1 MKTAKKILALI
12 LSTVLIMII
21 LVPAVAAG
29 TVNQTCPEIY
39 VPGFMSGTICTD
51 KNNPET
57 ANRIP
62 DKDEIIEAVK
72 NEVVPA
78 FIAYAAD
85 GDADKLGK
93 SIADVINEMFEDWFN
108 NHDGSAKGNAGVSFT
123 YPSKKAVASA
133 NRTEFRYDWRGDVME
148 SAEQLND
155 YINYVLECTG
165 KDKVALTSHSLGT
178 VVVLTYLSIYGNDKV
193 MGIVFD
199 SPAING
205 LTSVGELF
213 SRRADF
219 DAEGIAAILKMI
231 MGTTEY
237 EELLSSIVDIFT
249 MAGINGMIADFL
261 DNAYQKVGPVL
272 MIECLFPL
280 FGCWPSV
287 WAMVPDEYIDEA
299 MNEVFEKG
307 YFDESYNG
315 LKTRIENYNQKVRA
329 NKKQTILDF
338 DAVGRLA
345 VISRYGYNSVPVMKE
360 WTLLSDAV
368 IDTKNSSFGAT
379 TAKVG
384 EYFSDEYLADKDMK
398 YISPDRTVDAST
410 CLFPEKT
417 WFIKDLAHDQA
428 GVTVPYFKQLLFSAE
443 EATCDNSSLPRF
455 TIYNSETG
463 EVTADE
469 SVPVKAEK
477 LTVFDRIFNFIKA
490 LINKLFDLF
499 RK

>member
-1 MKTAKKILALI
+1 MKTAKKILILI
-12 LSTVLIMII
+12 LSVILITIM

-29 TVNQTCPEIY
+29 TVKQTCAEIY
-39 VPGFMSGTICTD
+39 VPGFMSSTIYTD
-51 KNNPET
+51 KDNTET

-72 NEVVPA
+72 SKIVPA

-85 GDADKLGK
+85 SDADKLGK
-93 SIADVINEMFEDWFN
+93 SIADVINEMFRDWFN
-108 NHDGSAKGNAGVSFT
+108 NHDGSARGNAGVRFF
-123 YPSKKAVASA
+123 YPSKNVVASA
-133 NRTEFRYDWRGDVME
+133 ERLEFSYDWRGDVIE
-148 SAEQLND
+148 SAAQLND
-155 YINYVLECTG
+155 YINYVLQCTG
-165 KDKVALTSHSLGT
+165 KDKVAISSHSLGT
-178 VVVLTYLSIYGNDKV
+178 VVVLTYLSIYGSDKV
-193 MGIVFD
+193 MGIIFD
-199 SPAING
+199 SSAING

-213 SRRADF
+213 SRKADF

-231 MGTTEY
+231 IGTTEY

-261 DNAYQKVGPVL
+261 DNAYKKVGPML
-272 MIECLFPL
+272 MIESLFPL
-280 FGCWPSV
+280 LGCWPSV
-287 WAMVPDEYIDEA
+287 WSMIPDEYIDEA

-315 LKTRIENYNQKVRA
+315 LKIRIENYNEKVRD
-329 NKKQTILDF
+329 NKRQTILDF

-345 VISRYGYNSVPVMKE
+345 VISRYGYNSVPVMKD
-360 WTLLSDAV
+360 WNLLSDAV

-417 WFIKDLAHDQA
+417 WFIKNLAHDLSE
-428 GVTVPYFKQLLFSAE
+428 VTKPYFKQLLFSAE

-455 TIYNSETG
+455 MLYNSETG
-463 EVTADE
+463 EITADE

-490 LINKLFDLF
+490 LIDKIIALF
-499 RK
+499 KK